1 MLEPFIAMP
10 DNSNSSQLDAI
21 DHIAISV
28 KDINSAVQWY
38 QEHFNCKVTYQDDT
52 WAFLTFGNIKLA
64 LVIPEQHPP
73 HLAFVSEDAEKYG
86 PLKAHRDGTRSL
98 YVNDPAGN
106 SVEIMAPYTVSQEG
120 HDK

>member
-1 MLEPFIAMP
+1 MSV
-10 DNSNSSQLDAI
+10 NSKAADLDAI

-28 KDINSAVQWY
+28 TDIKAAVEWY
-38 QEHFNCKVTYQDDT
+38 QKHFKCQVTYQDET

-73 HLAFVSEDAEKYG
+73 HLAFVSENAESYG
-86 PLKAHRDGTRSL
+86 VLKPHRDGTRSL

-106 SVEIMAPYTVSQEG
+106 SVEIMAPYPVATEG
-120 HDK
+120 NDK